1 MIQQLVT
8 VEELAIVAVGG
19 QPVGATRPQAQPAMC
34 LRCPHCG
41 VAYPM
46 ATDPL
51 ALALSPTGAKV
62 LPGFVETC
70 PACYAH
76 TLPGQTLEVTL

>member
-1 MIQQLVT
+1 
-8 VEELAIVAVGG
+8 
-19 QPVGATRPQAQPAMC
+19 
-34 LRCPHCG
+34 
-41 VAYPM
+41 M